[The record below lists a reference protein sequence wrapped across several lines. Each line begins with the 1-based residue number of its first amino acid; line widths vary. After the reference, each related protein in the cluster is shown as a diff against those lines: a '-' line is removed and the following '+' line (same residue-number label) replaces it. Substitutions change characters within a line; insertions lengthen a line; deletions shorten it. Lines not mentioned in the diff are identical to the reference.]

1 MTDSARIHTWGCERH
16 KEDTYEGCYSC
27 DLEHSG
33 EVSSKLLAANAR
45 IAELEKALREAK
57 RNHSACDDPWY
68 TCPMHPDGCADS
80 SREKDECTCG
90 AEDHNAKIDS
100 VLMGRESQ

>member
-45 IAELEKALREAK
+45 IAELEKLNATLERSNNRLRQ
-57 RNHSACDDPWY
+57 
-68 TCPMHPDGCADS
+68 
-80 SREKDECTCG
+80 
-90 AEDHNAKIDS
+90 KIDRLTS
-100 VLMGRESQ
+100 